1 VDLTYK
7 QEVGVGAIVLIG
19 VAVFLVGMFWLT
31 GQSLRTS
38 GVAVDV
44 MFQSVAGLKQGD
56 PVLVSGVKK
65 GRVARVSLERVK
77 SVRVTLEISRDV
89 APHIDASAAV
99 AAMDLFGAKFI
110 DYNPGARDEML
121 ARGRLIT
128 GSNQP
133 DITDVAQGV
142 ANRANELMENAA
154 NIVSDRLGEDIH
166 NTLIMTQRAMS
177 TLSGMPEGPF
187 IRQTTRT
194 LQATERVMQ
203 RVDSMLGSGTG
214 RNIDSI
220 STNLAR
226 LTNHLSHTTAAIDT
240 LISRVNRGEG
250 TLGRMAADSAMY
262 HNLNAL
268 SVSLTALLTD
278 LKEHPDKYMKPGLV
292 RVKLFGN

>member
-7 QEVGVGAIVLIG
+7 QEVGVGAFVLVG
-19 VAVFLVGMFWLT
+19 VAVFLVGMFYLT
-31 GQSLRTS
+31 GRSLRTS
-38 GVAVDV
+38 GIPVDV
-44 MFQSVAGLKQGD
+44 LFESVAGLKQGD

-65 GRVARVSLERVK
+65 GRVARVALERVK
-77 SVRVTLEISRDV
+77 SVRVTIEIQRDV

-110 DYNPGARDEML
+110 DYNPGSRDEML
-121 ARGRLIT
+121 AKGRSIA

-166 NTLIMTQRAMS
+166 NTLVVTQRAMN
-177 TLSGMPEGPF
+177 TLATAPEGPF
-187 IRQTTRT
+187 IKQTTRT
-194 LQATERVMQ
+194 LEATERVME

-220 STNLAR
+220 STNLAK
-226 LTNHLSHTTAAIDT
+226 LTNHLTHTTAQLDT
-240 LISRVNRGEG
+240 LLSRMNRGEG
-250 TLGRMAADSAMY
+250 TLGRMASDTMMY
-262 HNLNAL
+262 HDLHQL
-268 SVSLTALLTD
+268 SISLTALLTD
-278 LKEHPDKYMKPGLV
+278 LKEHPDKYMKPGLI
-292 RVKLFGN
+292 RVKLF

>member
-7 QEVGVGAIVLIG
+7 QEVGVGAIVLVG

-38 GVAVDV
+38 GISVDV
-44 MFQSVAGLKQGD
+44 MFESVAGLKQGD

-65 GRVARVSLERVK
+65 GRVARVALERVK
-77 SVRVTLEISRDV
+77 SVRVTLELSRDV

-99 AAMDLFGAKFI
+99 ASMDLFGAKFV
-110 DYNPGARDEML
+110 DYNPGARDELL
-121 ARGRLIT
+121 ARGRVIT

-166 NTLIMTQRAMS
+166 NTLVVTQRAMN
-177 TLSGMPEGPF
+177 TLANAPEGPF
-187 IRQTTRT
+187 IKQTTRT

-203 RVDSMLGSGTG
+203 RVDSMLSSGTG

-220 STNLAR
+220 STNLAK
-226 LTNHLSHTTAAIDT
+226 LTNHLTHTTAQLDT
-240 LISRVNRGEG
+240 LLSRINRGEG
-250 TLGRMAADSAMY
+250 TLGRLAADTVMY
-262 HNLNAL
+262 HDLHEL
-268 SVSLTALLTD
+268 SVSLTALLKD

-292 RVKLFGN
+292 RVKLF

>member
-7 QEVGVGAIVLIG
+7 QEVGVGAIVLVG
-19 VAVFLVGMFWLT
+19 FAVFLVGMFYLT
-31 GQSLRTS
+31 GRSLRTS
-38 GVAVDV
+38 GLSVDV
-44 MFQSVAGLKQGD
+44 KFESVAGLKQGD

-65 GRVARVSLERVK
+65 GRVARVALERVK
-77 SVRVTLEISRDV
+77 SVRVTLELQGDV

-110 DYNPGARDEML
+110 DYNPGSREEML
-121 ARGRLIT
+121 ARGRLIS
-128 GSNQP
+128 GSNTP

-142 ANRANELMENAA
+142 ATRANELMENAA

-166 NTLIMTQRAMS
+166 NTLLVTQRAMN
-177 TLSGMPEGPF
+177 TLANAPEGPF
-187 IRQTTRT
+187 IKQTTRT

-226 LTNHLSHTTAAIDT
+226 LTNHLGHTTAALDT
-240 LISRVNRGEG
+240 LLSRINRGEG
-250 TLGRMAADSAMY
+250 TLGKMASDTTMY
-262 HNLNAL
+262 HDLHAL
-268 SVSLTALLTD
+268 SISLTALLKD
-278 LKEHPDKYMKPGLV
+278 LQEHPDKYMKPGLI
-292 RVKLFGN
+292 RVKLF

>member
-1 VDLTYK
+1 MDLTYK
-7 QEVGVGAIVLIG
+7 QEVGVGAFVLVG
-19 VAVFLVGMFWLT
+19 VAVFLVGMFYLT
-31 GQSLRTS
+31 GRSLRTS
-38 GVAVDV
+38 GIPVDV
-44 MFQSVAGLKQGD
+44 LFESVAGLKQGD

-65 GRVARVSLERVK
+65 GRVARVALERVK
-77 SVRVTLEISRDV
+77 SVRVTIEIQRDV

-110 DYNPGARDEML
+110 DYNPGSRDEML
-121 ARGRLIT
+121 AKGRSIA

-166 NTLIMTQRAMS
+166 NTLVVTQRAMN
-177 TLSGMPEGPF
+177 TLATAPEGPF
-187 IRQTTRT
+187 IKQTTRT
-194 LQATERVMQ
+194 LEATERVME

-220 STNLAR
+220 STNLAK
-226 LTNHLSHTTAAIDT
+226 LTNHLTHTTAQLDT
-240 LISRVNRGEG
+240 LLSRMNRGEG
-250 TLGRMAADSAMY
+250 TLGRMASDTMMY
-262 HNLNAL
+262 HDLHQL
-268 SVSLTALLTD
+268 SISLTALLTD

-292 RVKLFGN
+292 RVKLF

>member
-1 VDLTYK
+1 MDLTYK

-31 GQSLRTS
+31 GRSLGATGIS
-38 GVAVDV
+38 VDV
-44 MFQSVAGLKQGD
+44 MFESVAGLKQGD

-65 GRVARVSLERVK
+65 GRVASVSLERVK
-77 SVRVTLEISRDV
+77 SVRVRLEVSKDV

-99 AAMDLFGAKFI
+99 GSMDLFGAKFI
-110 DYNPGARDEML
+110 DYNPGAREEML
-121 ARGRLIT
+121 AKGRIIT
-128 GSNQP
+128 GTNAP

-142 ANRANELMENAA
+142 ATRANELMENAA

-166 NTLIMTQRAMS
+166 NTLVVTQRAMS
-177 TLSGMPEGPF
+177 TLSNMPEGPF

-214 RNIDSI
+214 ASIDSV
-220 STNLAR
+220 SRNLAR
-226 LTNHLSHTTAAIDT
+226 LTDHLSHTTTQLDT
-240 LISRVNRGEG
+240 LLSRMNRGEG
-250 TLGRMAADSAMY
+250 TLGKMASDSMMY
-262 HNLNAL
+262 RNLTDLSRAL
-268 SVSLTALLTD
+268 TELLTD

-292 RVKLFGN
+292 RVKLF